1 MCNYRLV
8 SEWHLE
14 VAGSH
19 LVKLITKCA
28 VPQSHL
34 YDCLDFLEDCCSYQE
49 FARKMWIAS
58 YQPSANKICIQISKA
73 VTFARKTNYLCFFFY
88 LTFQFCHHSESSL

>member
-28 VPQSHL
+28 VPPERGARYQTILALLASGAHTTVSLGL
-34 YDCLDFLEDCCSYQE
+34 YLLGPTLS
-49 FARKMWIAS
+49 
-58 YQPSANKICIQISKA
+58 PS
-73 VTFARKTNYLCFFFY
+73 L
-88 LTFQFCHHSESSL
+88 LL